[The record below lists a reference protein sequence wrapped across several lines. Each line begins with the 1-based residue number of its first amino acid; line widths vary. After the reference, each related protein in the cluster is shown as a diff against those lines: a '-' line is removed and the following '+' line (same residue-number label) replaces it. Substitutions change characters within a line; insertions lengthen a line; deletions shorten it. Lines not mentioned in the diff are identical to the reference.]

1 MSMTQSS
8 ASDLAAE
15 ASARPGGLKA
25 ALRGTFVGEAWR
37 ALKARRKEAVLRL
50 GPEVARRRAA
60 LRADAEARLRALAER
75 NPARARA
82 LAGALGPGAA
92 AILTARLDGWAAA
105 APLFDRLAP
114 GDARAAV
121 LLRRGAPGPGLAL
134 AVPAAGRP
142 VDLPAETAAGL
153 VVYTTRF
160 GPGGVLA
167 PLGPVPGVR
176 FLCLSDRDDP
186 AEGWEVVRFA
196 PPADVDPALA
206 ADLCRIR
213 PEVALAAAAPAAE
226 ASLYLAPDVLLAGN
240 FATLVT
246 RWLAPHALVAWR
258 HPRAVSWRDLAE
270 AAALAAPPE
279 RRAAALDQ
287 ARECEAAGLPAEA
300 GAIDTR
306 LLWRRHKTAAAAAL
320 AEAWWRA
327 FARHPGDADLALAR
341 ALAAPDAPAAPRL
354 LPAALGTAEHN
365 LYTAV
370 SPVGLSPAPRRP
382 APGRRPGS
390 ARLKIAIVH
399 QRGYEH
405 YASTLLRAEQLAGLL
420 AERLGGRY
428 EFSYTAETDG
438 LRDQVVVLTKW
449 ALERRRPA
457 EIAALRAKNVAVIA
471 SWDDKIPLAEL
482 AAVVDAQMTLSIAQ
496 AVDLGRRFPATPTY
510 FVTHHVNRLIRPGA
524 PPMDRL
530 RAGYF
535 GELFNTVRPDSLAG
549 EIALNGIDTT
559 HKAAG
564 PTAWMDALDRYN
576 LHWIV
581 RQRHYFDGA
590 KPFLKCFVAAR
601 CGAVVMVARDDGD
614 AAYYLGDDYPFYVRG
629 LDPATLEADWLRVA
643 SAFGGPDW
651 RMAEAIMRQVA
662 ARSADDVVCAQ
673 FAAMIEAITG

>member
-1 MSMTQSS
+1 M
-8 ASDLAAE
+8 
-15 ASARPGGLKA
+15 
-25 ALRGTFVGEAWR
+25 
-37 ALKARRKEAVLRL
+37 RRTC
-50 GPEVARRRAA
+50 
-60 LRADAEARLRALAER
+60 
-75 NPARARA
+75 
-82 LAGALGPGAA
+82 AG
-92 AILTARLDGWAAA
+92 
-105 APLFDRLAP
+105 F
-114 GDARAAV
+114 
-121 LLRRGAPGPGLAL
+121 
-134 AVPAAGRP
+134 
-142 VDLPAETAAGL
+142 
-153 VVYTTRF
+153 
-160 GPGGVLA
+160 
-167 PLGPVPGVR
+167 
-176 FLCLSDRDDP
+176 
-186 AEGWEVVRFA
+186 
-196 PPADVDPALA
+196 
-206 ADLCRIR
+206 R

-559 HKAAG
+559 PKAAG

-590 KPFLKCFVAAR
+590 KPFLKGFVAAR
-601 CGAVVMVARDDGD
+601 CGAVVMVARRRRRRGLLPRRRLSVLCPRARPRDARGRLAAGRLRLRRAGLAHGRGD
-614 AAYYLGDDYPFYVRG
+614 HAPGRRAQRRRRGLRPVRGDDRG
-629 LDPATLEADWLRVA
+629 DHGLMTMRRLDDALSRADPTVTTSLK
-643 SAFGGPDW
+643 
-651 RMAEAIMRQVA
+651 
-662 ARSADDVVCAQ
+662 
-673 FAAMIEAITG
+673 FAGAGQ